1 MGYDTSTARQAL
13 FNPWHRYNT
22 KTGGAVGRLA
32 ALLALQSCGGGL
44 EEVREVYARQ
54 QLGWTSRG
62 RVCR

>member
-32 ALLALQSCGGGL
+32 ALLALQSCGGGCPRPPGA
-44 EEVREVYARQ
+44 VKRP
-54 QLGWTSRG
+54 
-62 RVCR
+62 